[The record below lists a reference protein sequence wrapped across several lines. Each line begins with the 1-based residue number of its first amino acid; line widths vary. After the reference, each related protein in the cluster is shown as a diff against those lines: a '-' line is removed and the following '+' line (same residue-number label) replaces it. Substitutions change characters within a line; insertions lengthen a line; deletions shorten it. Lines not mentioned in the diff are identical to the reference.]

1 MKITKARLKA
11 IILEE
16 LESVMNEEDEE
27 EVTTE
32 GADDDEKIEEIGL
45 GGMGMPGGRHGSHR
59 ERPAYQRATV
69 GGRVAGRGEGEA
81 TPVLDAASEALGMS
95 PSEMMLALA
104 QEMGVKVAGNEEA
117 PLPAP
122 EGE

>member
-27 EVTTE
+27 EVTTK
-32 GADDDEKIEEIGL
+32 GAEDDEQVDEAYAGAR
-45 GGMGMPGGRHGSHR
+45 PGPSHR
-59 ERPAYQRATV
+59 DRPSYQSATV
-69 GGRVAGRGEGEA
+69 GGRVAARSR
-81 TPVLDAASEALGMS
+81 TPTLDAASEALGMS

-104 QEMGVKVAGNEEA
+104 QEMGVKVAGSEEA
-117 PLPAP
+117 PLPVP